1 MTNTILLVEDEKKTG
16 ELLKLAL
23 EKEEIDVVWA
33 VDGNSALEK
42 MEKGR
47 YDLVVLDLKLP
58 GISGDEVLAKI
69 RKIDPYAEV
78 IIYTNYEEPPVMKK
92 LINLGVDGFI
102 HKGADADLWDT
113 VKRIKSKLDPFSED
127 KRDQIFDAVPD
138 DMFHEH
144 DSPEDNE

>member
-16 ELLKLAL
+16 ELLKQAL
-23 EKEEIDVVWA
+23 EKEEIDVIWA
-33 VDGNSALEK
+33 MDGKSALEK

-47 YDLVVLDLKLP
+47 YDLIVLDLKLP
-58 GISGDEVLAKI
+58 GISGDEVLAGI

-78 IIYTNYEEPPVMKK
+78 IVYTNYEDPPVMKK
-92 LINLGVDGFI
+92 LINLGVDGYI

-127 KRDQIFDAVPD
+127 KRDQLFDAVPD